1 MQILDELPEEWGE
14 VSLNKTLPD
23 AVLRR
28 LAYEGDEDIRK
39 GVAMKHR
46 CPEDVLSFLAQG
58 DSELVRVI
66 VLNNK
71 NVSRSIL
78 ARMRDNDDDEW
89 IRERAQFKLSQ
100 LDSDQ

>member
-39 GVAMKHR
+39 FIAMKHR
-46 CPEDVLSFLAQG
+46 CPQDVLSFLAQD
-58 DSELVRVI
+58 DSTLVRLI
-66 VLNNK
+66 VLDNK

-78 ARMRDNDDDEW
+78 LLMSDSDDNDW

-100 LDSDQ
+100 LESGH